1 VNDLDDARASEVA
14 RALEAEGGR
23 ARSLAGDAGDPVH
36 AQALVAAAVR
46 AFSRLDLAV
55 ANAGFSLF
63 SDFFETA
70 PADFDRVTGLNLRGS
85 YFLAQAAAR
94 QMRAQGEGGRILLL
108 SSVCGHLAIR
118 SMAAYSMSKA
128 GIEML
133 VKGLVP
139 ELSPH
144 RITINAIAPGATI
157 TPRTLAMDPATR
169 RPGGRRSRSG
179 GSPRSRTSRPPPS
192 SCSLRRPGTSRA
204 SPSWSTEAG
213 PPWGT
218 RRSRPP

>member
-1 VNDLDDARASEVA
+1 MSPVPSMP
-14 RALEAEGGR
+14 R
-23 ARSLAGDAGDPVH
+23 ARRVRWLAGDAGDPAH
-36 AQALVAAAVR
+36 AQALVAEAVR
-46 AFSRLDLAV
+46 AFSRLDIAV

-139 ELSPH
+139 ELSAH
-144 RITINAIAPGATI
+144 RITINAMAPGATI
-157 TPRTLAMDPATR
+157 TPRNLAMDADYEKTWGSKIPLGRIASAEDIAAAALFLLSPEARHITGQSLLVD
-169 RPGGRRSRSG
+169 GGWTAVG
-179 GSPRSRTSRPPPS
+179 DAP
-192 SCSLRRPGTSRA
+192 
-204 SPSWSTEAG
+204 
-213 PPWGT
+213 
-218 RRSRPP
+218 